1 MKVLDAYRD
10 WFEVK
15 SLFAQCMI
23 LSLYSFVFVFIGLII
38 SLFIATH
45 NITCSYDCN
54 FFQYCRAL
62 FFQKVMAFPDYY
74 ALHLRGHFFAGYISL
89 GAFLLTLK
97 TFIIIGMKSY
107 VYDDEKYI
115 KLYKERLES
124 EGESDE
130 ELKRIYV
137 PLRQLSNVIYYAI
150 VVSLLTAVAQV
161 SLGLIDSILTTF
173 ICLWLVVF
181 STLLLFKCL
190 RLIKQNIDQWLESY

>member
-1 MKVLDAYRD
+1 
-10 WFEVK
+10 
-15 SLFAQCMI
+15 
-23 LSLYSFVFVFIGLII
+23 
-38 SLFIATH
+38 
-45 NITCSYDCN
+45 
-54 FFQYCRAL
+54 
-62 FFQKVMAFPDYY
+62 MAFPDYY

>member
-1 MKVLDAYRD
+1 
-10 WFEVK
+10 
-15 SLFAQCMI
+15 
-23 LSLYSFVFVFIGLII
+23 
-38 SLFIATH
+38 
-45 NITCSYDCN
+45 
-54 FFQYCRAL
+54 
-62 FFQKVMAFPDYY
+62 
-74 ALHLRGHFFAGYISL
+74 
-89 GAFLLTLK
+89 
-97 TFIIIGMKSY
+97 MKSY